1 MTTRTARSIVLA
13 MAVVASVFAGL
24 ALALVLVMLGAPAS
38 AQSDADRAWVQ
49 KYFPVAFEDS
59 FPIKLAAGDFVAVRA
74 HRDFLNDMPEY
85 SIVLEDTQD
94 ARAIRATVREA
105 QGSSLYQQ
113 LAALHS
119 QDSSKSYADL
129 KPALKVR
136 TWTLSVE
143 QCPAVA
149 AQFKAFE
156 NVQFVRPHDDDDVA
170 EHPIF
175 YEFHESVGGGDSEVV
190 EFTESRAFPKWAN
203 ATHQALDSC
212 IASAPGPAKNQ

>member
-1 MTTRTARSIVLA
+1 MTARAAVSIA
-13 MAVVASVFAGL
+13 PAAVAL
-24 ALALVLVMLGAPAS
+24 ALALTLVLFGAPAS
-38 AQSDADRAWVQ
+38 AQSDADRAWIQ
-49 KYFPVAFEDS
+49 KYFPAAFEDA
-59 FPIKLAAGDFVAVRA
+59 FPIKQAAGDFIAVRA
-74 HRDFLNDMPEY
+74 HRDFLNDLPEY
-85 SIVLEDTQD
+85 SIVIEDTQD

-113 LAALHS
+113 LVTLHS
-119 QDSSKSYADL
+119 QDPSKSYIDL

-136 TWTLSVE
+136 TWTLSVDE
-143 QCPAVA
+143 CPAVA

-156 NVQFVRPHDDDDVA
+156 NVQFVRPHDDDDVD

-203 ATHQALDSC
+203 AAHQALDSC
-212 IASAPGPAKNQ
+212 IASAPGTAAKNP

>member
-1 MTTRTARSIVLA
+1 MTTRTAGSIALVMA
-13 MAVVASVFAGL
+13 MTVAVASVFAAV
-24 ALALVLVMLGAPAS
+24 ALALLGAPVL

-49 KYFPVAFEDS
+49 KYFPAAFEDA
-59 FPIKLAAGDFVAVRA
+59 FPIKQAAGDFIAVRA

-85 SIVLEDTQD
+85 SIVIEDTQD
-94 ARAIRATVREA
+94 AHAIRATVREA

-113 LAALHS
+113 LASLHS
-119 QDSSKSYADL
+119 QDPSKSYADL

-136 TWTLSVE
+136 TWTLSDV

-156 NVQFVRPHDDDDVA
+156 SIQFVRPHDDDDID

-190 EFTESRAFPKWAN
+190 EFTESRAFPRWAN
-203 ATHQALDSC
+203 ATHHALDSC
-212 IASAPGPAKNQ
+212 IASAPGAAAKNP

>member
-1 MTTRTARSIVLA
+1 MTTRAAGSIALA
-13 MAVVASVFAGL
+13 MAVASAFA
-24 ALALVLVMLGAPAS
+24 ALALLVVPAL

-49 KYFPVAFEDS
+49 KYFPVAFEDA
-59 FPIKLAAGDFVAVRA
+59 FPIKQAAGDFIAVRA

-94 ARAIRATVREA
+94 ARTIRATVREA

-119 QDSSKSYADL
+119 QDPSKSYADL

-136 TWTLSVE
+136 TWTLSVD

-156 NVQFVRPHDDDDVA
+156 NVQFVRPRDDDDVA

-203 ATHQALDSC
+203 AAHQALDSC
-212 IASAPGPAKNQ
+212 IASAAGPAKNQ

>member
-1 MTTRTARSIVLA
+1 MTARAAGSVALA
-13 MAVVASVFAGL
+13 TAAASVFA
-24 ALALVLVMLGAPAS
+24 ALTLIGAPAL

-49 KYFPVAFEDS
+49 KYFPLAFEDS
-59 FPIKLAAGDFVAVRA
+59 FPIKQAAGDFIAVRA

-85 SIVLEDTQD
+85 SIVIEETQD
-94 ARAIRATVREA
+94 ARAIHATIREA
-105 QGSSLYQQ
+105 QGSPLYRQ

-119 QDSSKSYADL
+119 QDPSKSYADL

-136 TWTLSVE
+136 TWTLSVDR
-143 QCPAVA
+143 CPAVA

-175 YEFHESVGGGDSEVV
+175 YEFHESAGGGDSEVV

-212 IASAPGPAKNQ
+212 IASAADSGKDQ

>member
-1 MTTRTARSIVLA
+1 MTIRTVVSIALA
-13 MAVVASVFAGL
+13 AAA
-24 ALALVLVMLGAPAS
+24 ALVLLGAPAS

-49 KYFPVAFEDS
+49 KYFPEAFEDA
-59 FPIKLAAGDFVAVRA
+59 FPIKRAAGDFIAVRA
-74 HRDFLNDMPEY
+74 HRDFLNDVPEY
-85 SIVLEDTQD
+85 SIVIEDTQD
-94 ARAIRATVREA
+94 ARAIHATVREA

-113 LAALHS
+113 LASLHS
-119 QDSSKSYADL
+119 QDPSKSYADL
-129 KPALKVR
+129 KPALRIR

-156 NVQFVRPHDDDDVA
+156 NVQFVRPHDDDDVD

-203 ATHQALDSC
+203 AAHQALDSC
-212 IASAPGPAKNQ
+212 IASMPGAAKNP